1 MTAVHGAPANDVL
14 EVSGGDGVL
23 LVPFT
28 GDAVTE
34 VDPAARLIV
43 VRDDLFGADV
53 RIDVFTL
60 FPEWFDWMRRPR
72 HLANAALSAGL
83 ELRAFNPRD
92 TTPLPH
98 GQVDDS
104 PYGGGPGMVIRV
116 DVMAAALEAVYG
128 EPAERVREGRRVV
141 VLTPRGRPLTDAV
154 ARELAEERAV
164 ALLCGRYEGFD
175 ERVHEDLA
183 GDAISLGPFVLAGG
197 EVAAMAVID
206 AVGRRIPGALGNAE
220 SLEGESFSEAL
231 GGGLEHPHYTRPA
244 EFRGSRVPDVLLSG
258 DHGAIARWRAERVTA
273 PPA

>member
-1 MTAVHGAPANDVL
+1 M
-14 EVSGGDGVL
+14 
-23 LVPFT
+23 
-28 GDAVTE
+28 
-34 VDPAARLIV
+34 
-43 VRDDLFGADV
+43 

-104 PYGGGPGMVIRV
+104 PYGGGPGMVLRV
-116 DVMAAALEAVYG
+116 DVMATALEAVYG
-128 EPAERVREGRRVV
+128 GPAERVREGRRVV

-154 ARELAEERAV
+154 ARELAADEALT
-164 ALLCGRYEGFD
+164 LLCGRYEGFD
-175 ERVHEDLA
+175 ERVHTDLA
-183 GDAISLGPFVLAGG
+183 NDAISLGPFVLAGG

-231 GGGLEHPHYTRPA
+231 GGGLEHPHYTRPP
-244 EFRGSRVPDVLLSG
+244 EFRGSRVPEVLLSG

-273 PPA
+273 PPG